1 MTDNQRAKAYEL
13 LAAGHDSTVVARRT
27 RLSVPTVRALK
38 ANLTMRNQTHFFEV
52 SGTFLVEASTRE
64 DAISAVTPTSRRR
77 SGTRLA
83 SSDISASRLTRSAA
97 IEQGLIS

>member
-13 LAAGHDSTVVARRT
+13 LGQGLDTAVVARRT
-27 RLSVPTVRALK
+27 RLSIPSVRALK

-64 DAISAVTPTSRRR
+64 DAISAVTPSRRR
-77 SGTRLA
+77 SGARLA
-83 SSDISASRLTRSAA
+83 SSDISASRLTRSSAQ
-97 IEQGLIS
+97 ELGLIS